1 MRTLRDARRWTRRLA
16 LSHYENFVVGGLL
29 TPRRLRQDYYNLY
42 AYCRV
47 ADDLADAIAD
57 DAESLRRLEQWER
70 WLLEC
75 YQPKPA
81 TAHSAAD
88 DAAGQRADNH
98 LVFTALRPTIERFQ
112 IPPEPFLA
120 LLDAFRQD
128 RRVARYETFAQVHD
142 YCRRSANPVGHLV
155 LYLAESFDAERARL
169 ADEICT
175 GLQLANFCQDVRR
188 DAQLGRVYLPAEDLE
203 QFGVD
208 PNRLGD
214 SRASGRMGDLLRF
227 EVDRAEAF
235 IHRGLPLIEH
245 VPRWLGRDVSLIA
258 GGGLATLRA
267 IRRAGYDVWRRRPT
281 VSRWT
286 QANLMLRAA
295 FRSKRSGKLE

>member
-1 MRTLRDARRWTRRLA
+1 MYTLGEAHRWTRRLA

-42 AYCRV
+42 AYCRT
-47 ADDLADAIAD
+47 ADDLADAIED
-57 DAESLRRLEQWER
+57 DAESLGRLDQWER

-75 YQPKPA
+75 YSEPA
-81 TAHSAAD
+81 
-88 DAAGQRADNH
+88 DAGTKTH
-98 LVFTALRPTIERFQ
+98 PVFVALRPTIERFR
-112 IPPEPFLA
+112 IPREPFLA
-120 LLDAFRQD
+120 LLSAFRQD
-128 RRVARYETFAQVHD
+128 RQVQQYATFAELHG

-188 DAQLGRVYLPAEDLE
+188 DAELGRVYLPAEDLAR
-203 QFGVD
+203 FGVD
-208 PNRLGD
+208 PARLGD
-214 SRASGRMGDLLRF
+214 ARASGRMCELLRF
-227 EVDRAEAF
+227 EVERAEAF
-235 IHRGLPLIEH
+235 FHRGRPLVDR

-258 GGGLATLRA
+258 AGGLATLRA
-267 IRRAGYDVWRRRPT
+267 IRRADYDVWRRRPT

-286 QANLMLRAA
+286 QATMMLRAMV
-295 FRSKRSGKLE
+295 RSTHGDRLE